1 MQAIR
6 TRYHG
11 PTNTKGSR
19 ISATCAGGRIY
30 VPYNYALDG
39 LGNHK
44 AAALALM
51 EKLDW
56 VDTPYA
62 GGVFEGDYYWSAY
75 IEYPEELAHR
85 ELVVMV
91 SSSPA
96 MEAA

>member
-19 ISATCAGGRIY
+19 ISAECEAGRIY
-30 VPYNYALDG
+30 VPYDHSLD
-39 LGNHK
+39 LADNHK

-62 GGVFEGDYYWSAY
+62 GGVFEGDYYWAAI
-75 IEYPEELAHR
+75 IEYPKELIDH
-85 ELVVMV
+85 ELIVMV
-91 SSSPA
+91 SSEPA
-96 MEAA
+96 AA

>member
-19 ISATCAGGRIY
+19 FSATCEHGRIY
-30 VPYNYALDG
+30 VPYDHSLNLA
-39 LGNHK
+39 GNHK
-44 AAALALM
+44 AAALALL

-62 GGVFEGDYYWSAY
+62 GGVFEGDYYWAAI
-75 IEYPEELAHR
+75 IEHPKELIDH
-85 ELVVMV
+85 ELIVMV
-91 SSSPA
+91 SS
-96 MEAA
+96 EADAA